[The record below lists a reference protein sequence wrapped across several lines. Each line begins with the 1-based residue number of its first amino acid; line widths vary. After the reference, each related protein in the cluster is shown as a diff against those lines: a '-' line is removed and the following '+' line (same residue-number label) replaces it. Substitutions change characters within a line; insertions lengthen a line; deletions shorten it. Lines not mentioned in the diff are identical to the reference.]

1 MHLHFIDIAI
11 IVAYL
16 VTSVSV
22 GYWVSH
28 RASRDIKAYFL
39 GGNVMPW
46 YVLGISN
53 ASGMFD
59 ISGTMLLV
67 YWMFIYGLKSVWIP
81 WLWPTFN
88 QVFLMVY
95 LVGVVAPFQ
104 CDDRR
109 GVDQDAVRYG
119 PWRPACSPDRGG
131 LRLRQHHRLLQL
143 RLQRDRKVCG
153 DVPAL
158 APFSQP
164 IRHHFDRDHRHLRD

>member
-39 GGNVMPW
+39 GGNAMPW

-59 ISGTMLLV
+59 IRSEEHT
-67 YWMFIYGLKSVWIP
+67 SE
-81 WLWPTFN
+81 
-88 QVFLMVY
+88 
-95 LVGVVAPFQ
+95 
-104 CDDRR
+104 
-109 GVDQDAVRYG
+109 
-119 PWRPACSPDRGG
+119 
-131 LRLRQHHRLLQL
+131 LQ
-143 RLQRDRKVCG
+143 
-153 DVPAL
+153 
-158 APFSQP
+158 S
-164 IRHHFDRDHRHLRD
+164 H